1 MLKSSLE
8 MIGQKKTQSHNY
20 GFAESLDRYRS
31 GKMCGRFTLTV
42 DAHQIR
48 EAFPWITLDHD
59 IQPRF
64 NIAPSQPIAVVA
76 NDGLKTI
83 DYYQWGLIPSWAK
96 DASIGYKMINARG
109 ETVEQKPSFRNAFRR
124 RRCLIL
130 ADGFYEWS
138 KETGSKS
145 KQPIFIKMQDE
156 KPFAFAGLWEFWQSP
171 DGSDIRSCTII
182 TTEPNELVKQYH
194 NRMPVI
200 LTEFDYDLWLQ
211 TGETDQEQL
220 KNLLKPY
227 NPEKMEAYA
236 VSKVVNN
243 PANDT
248 RECILPL

>member
-1 MLKSSLE
+1 MIDLRRALADYLALRRSL
-8 MIGQKKTQSHNY
+8 
-20 GFAESLDRYRS
+20 GFKLQWADQRLSDFLDHLERAGS
-31 GKMCGRFTLTV
+31 PV
-42 DAHQIR
+42 
-48 EAFPWITLDHD
+48 ITL
-59 IQPRF
+59 PL
-64 NIAPSQPIAVVA
+64 A
-76 NDGLKTI
+76 L
-83 DYYQWGLIPSWAK
+83 SWAK
-96 DASIGYKMINARG
+96 DPKIGYKMINARG

>member
-83 DYYQWGLIPSWAK
+83 DYYQWGLIPSWGTLQLGLLR
-96 DASIGYKMINARG
+96 SG
-109 ETVEQKPSFRNAFRR
+109 
-124 RRCLIL
+124 IL
-130 ADGFYEWS
+130 AGIE
-138 KETGSKS
+138 
-145 KQPIFIKMQDE
+145 
-156 KPFAFAGLWEFWQSP
+156 QSV
-171 DGSDIRSCTII
+171 RS
-182 TTEPNELVKQYH
+182 
-194 NRMPVI
+194 
-200 LTEFDYDLWLQ
+200 
-211 TGETDQEQL
+211 GG
-220 KNLLKPY
+220 
-227 NPEKMEAYA
+227 AYA
-236 VSKVVNN
+236 N
-243 PANDT
+243 P
-248 RECILPL
+248 CFW